1 MIVGNEPFYD
11 LMIVPS
17 KLKLVDTIEFCEIL
31 KIDKQTLLDKIK
43 KAKNYSRIKP
53 SVFLAQISKNDYAV
67 IQEKLWKYN
76 GFSVRKKSNRNY
88 LLNSAS
94 NILGYI
100 SEVNDYEINDNSYLE
115 HMIPHHQVA
124 VDISILLQKK
134 TKNPEMQDILRKLI
148 WVQNYEIQ
156 LMRDMAKG
164 LPENDMS
171 TSEIDM
177 VRNYTI
183 TIGDLTKPNKVGL
196 TKTYCDPHFFDPKK
210 HMEHM
215 KHMKLDDKMY
225 IKHMIPHHQVAI
237 DMSKRLLLHTNN
249 SYLIDFCRKLIIDQ
263 QGEIFYMNN
272 LLNNSYNY
280 QSELL
285 QNLSILKNY
294 ILQKI

>member
-1 MIVGNEPFYD
+1 MKNHI
-11 LMIVPS
+11 
-17 KLKLVDTIEFCEIL
+17 IL
-31 KIDKQTLLDKIK
+31 ICFILGLSILILFLIATSTPAHPHRKIQH
-43 KAKNYSRIKP
+43 
-53 SVFLAQISKNDYAV
+53 Q
-67 IQEKLWKYN
+67 
-76 GFSVRKKSNRNY
+76 KSNICRGY
-88 LLNSAS
+88 LTDK
-94 NILGYI
+94 
-100 SEVNDYEINDNSYLE
+100 EYLE

-134 TKNPEMQDILRKLI
+134 TKNSEMQDILRKII

-156 LMRDMAKG
+156 LMRDMARG

-225 IKHMIPHHQVAI
+225 IKHMIPHHQVAV
-237 DMSKRLLLHTNN
+237 DMSKVLLKNTKNDFMI
-249 SYLIDFCRKLIIDQ
+249 YLANRIIRSQNAEIKLLNDMLSKKRYSHQSKLII
-263 QGEIFYMNN
+263 
-272 LLNNSYNY
+272 
-280 QSELL
+280 
-285 QNLSILKNY
+285 
-294 ILQKI
+294 

>member
-1 MIVGNEPFYD
+1 MKNH
-11 LMIVPS
+11 
-17 KLKLVDTIEFCEIL
+17 IL
-31 KIDKQTLLDKIK
+31 LICFILGI
-43 KAKNYSRIKP
+43 
-53 SVFLAQISKNDYAV
+53 SVFILFFIATTRP
-67 IQEKLWKYN
+67 LHPH
-76 GFSVRKKSNRNY
+76 RKTKGNICRGY
-88 LLNSAS
+88 LTDK
-94 NILGYI
+94 
-100 SEVNDYEINDNSYLE
+100 EYLE

-171 TSEIDM
+171 TSEINM

-183 TIGDLTKPNKVGL
+183 TKGDLIKPNKIGL

-237 DMSKRLLLHTNN
+237 DMSKVLLKNTKNDFMTYLANRIIRSQN
-249 SYLIDFCRKLIIDQ
+249 AEIILLNDMLSKKRYSYQSKLII
-263 QGEIFYMNN
+263 
-272 LLNNSYNY
+272 
-280 QSELL
+280 
-285 QNLSILKNY
+285 
-294 ILQKI
+294 

>member
-1 MIVGNEPFYD
+1 MKNH
-11 LMIVPS
+11 
-17 KLKLVDTIEFCEIL
+17 KLLICFIL
-31 KIDKQTLLDKIK
+31 GL
-43 KAKNYSRIKP
+43 
-53 SVFLAQISKNDYAV
+53 SVFILFFITTTTP
-67 IQEKLWKYN
+67 LHPH
-76 GFSVRKKSNRNY
+76 RKTKSNICRGY
-88 LLNSAS
+88 LTDK
-94 NILGYI
+94 
-100 SEVNDYEINDNSYLE
+100 EYLE

-156 LMRDMAKG
+156 LMRDMAKR

-225 IKHMIPHHQVAI
+225 IKHMIPHHQVAV
-237 DMSKRLLLHTNN
+237 DMSKKLLKNTKN
-249 SYLIDFCRKLIIDQ
+249 DFMINLAYRIIRSQ
-263 QGEIFYMNN
+263 QEEII
-272 LLNNSYNY
+272 LLNDLLNKNNINY
-280 QSELL
+280 QST
-285 QNLSILKNY
+285 NLN
-294 ILQKI
+294 